1 MSDAPE
7 LVLLTSAY
15 PFGNKAETF
24 LETEIEVLAERF
36 RRVHVLPSHRVP
48 QVRPLPPNV
57 ELVEMEWLAEP
68 SRGAKLRALGSAE
81 ARSALRRTFGSRANR
96 GPYMRGARFYLDNL
110 ARNVLKL
117 RSLKRWVSERGLAGA
132 VFYDYWFENS
142 TLALAM
148 LRRSGAIRTA
158 VSRIHRFD
166 LYDDCWSTGVVP
178 FREVKA
184 ESLDAIFA
192 ISESGAAYL
201 SRRIPGLA
209 EKIGVQRLG
218 VRDPGHGCPADP
230 GAVPLIVTCAR
241 LESQKCV
248 HLVPGALAELR
259 RPLRWIHFGDGP
271 ERSRVEEEASRLL
284 AADGGPPVQWELR
297 GQVDNREILA
307 FYEANH
313 VDALLSLSSSEGLPV
328 SMMEAQSYG
337 IPVVARG
344 VGGVPEI
351 VREGAGVLLPPRA
364 GTSEAAAGL
373 RTALEPGRFESD
385 EVRALF
391 KGRFE
396 ATANYS
402 RFVDALVTIHEG
414 ASER

>member
-1 MSDAPE
+1 VSDELE

-15 PFGNKAETF
+15 PFGNEAETF
-24 LETEIEVLAERF
+24 LETEIDVLAERF
-36 RRVHVLPSHRVP
+36 RRVYVLPSHRVP
-48 QVRPLPPNV
+48 RVRPLPPNV

-68 SRGAKLRALGSAE
+68 SRGAKLRALASAE
-81 ARSALRRTFGSRANR
+81 ALSALRRTAGSGASL
-96 GPYMRGARFYLDNL
+96 GPYARGARFYLDNL
-110 ARNVLKL
+110 ARNILKA
-117 RSLKRWVSERGLAGA
+117 RSLKRWVSERGLADA

-166 LYDDCWSTGVVP
+166 LYDDCWSTGAVP

-184 ESLDAIFA
+184 DGLDAIFA

-201 SRRIPGLA
+201 GRRIPGPR
-209 EKIGVQRLG
+209 EKIGVHRLG
-218 VRDPGHGCPADP
+218 VRDPGHPCPAASSSAP
-230 GAVPLIVTCAR
+230 AVVTCAR
-241 LESQKCV
+241 LESQKRV
-248 HLVPGALAELR
+248 HLVPGVLAELR
-259 RPLRWIHFGDGP
+259 RPLRWVHFGDGP
-271 ERSRVEEEASRLL
+271 ERSRVVDEASRLL
-284 AADGGPPVQWELR
+284 GGSGGDEVQWELR

-313 VDALLSLSSSEGLPV
+313 VDVLLSLSSSEGLPV

-337 IPVVARG
+337 IPIVACG

-351 VREGAGVLLPPRA
+351 VREGAGVLLAPEA
-364 GTSEAAAGL
+364 GPSEAAAGL

-385 EVRALF
+385 DVRALF
-391 KGRFE
+391 KERFE
-396 ATANYS
+396 ATTNYNG
-402 RFVDALVTIHEG
+402 FVDALVTIHEG
-414 ASER
+414 ASDR